1 MPQIRNYELITDIES
16 SSPPNISPV
25 SVGDA
30 IASTDAL
37 SLSGMAA
44 LGIGSP
50 ATLYPVA
57 NLAALKAISADTLAL
72 VGNGATILREDTGQF
87 YQYVVPS
94 TLTSNDHNVITPTNA
109 TGNRFIQ
116 INLPDYVDSSSASRA
131 VFDQDGL
138 IIVDATAGSK
148 TYTLPTAVGR
158 VGKIFSFKKIDSS
171 TNSVIIDPN
180 GAETVNGAS
189 TFSFNRQ
196 YRTIAIM
203 SDGTGWNIISD
214 YSPLL
219 EDSDYS
225 VRRAGQTLLD
235 LDNTSTA
242 QTDILFRTGGTLRG
256 TITVDAASGRLSF
269 LSGTTTGTKQALL
282 SLSDGTNTTTL
293 GNENNVTPDY
303 RLRWAG
309 DTYLN
314 SDRSTYTVGRV
325 NGVED
330 LSLWA
335 GASKQI
341 SFSSGGNPSG
351 YIDLNNVWTIG
362 RNQTSTS
369 LSAHVIRNYS
379 TASIAPILQVIGLGT
394 GGNIYSG
401 TATKYSILGYGA
413 SAWRLR
419 MGSYNDT
426 VVTMDDPE
434 TTVTFGSGNT
444 ALHTQIYAHT
454 GKTITFYSNG
464 VLAGTISSGNTWTIG
479 NTTAS
484 SNNIIQSNVST
495 PLFLNTAT
503 GAAYCGLQF
512 SINSVAKGT
521 IHAPTSGGF
530 CFFGSSTSNENA
542 EMANDGTFSLGSDS
556 TGNVTST
563 GTHQIFSTSTNVL
576 DLVNGSATGNI
587 LLRARYNDGSGGTIS
602 DLGRVSFVK
611 GTGDSSR
618 YADFRVADTTNGTL
632 RQVFAQYA
640 DGSGFFQGFDGSSV
654 QSQASWTNNANFTFG
669 RSTSTAHGFKT
680 GGTDHTY
687 LTLDQV
693 SGLANTK
700 EVGIG
705 VSNTGGSGG
714 GGALISVRRFDTLG
728 AGKTAGYFGCT
739 SSAATWYYIWVYTDG
754 NWYTSAT
761 GGNVG
766 SNTGTIIGNQPS
778 DERLKEN
785 ISKNVRGLDDLL
797 KIETY
802 SFDYKNNKEQRKI
815 GFIAQ
820 QVKDIVPESVRSTG
834 DREIDGKIEKD
845 VLEMQYVSLIPVC
858 VKAIQEQNEIISN
871 LIDRIQTLEGK
882 K

>member
-16 SSPPNISPV
+16 STPPSISPV

-72 VGNGATILREDTGQF
+72 VGNGATILREDTGQL

-131 VFDQDGL
+131 VLDQDGL
-138 IIVDATAGSK
+138 IIVDATAGDK

-180 GAETVNGAS
+180 GAETINGAS
-189 TFSFNRQ
+189 TFSFNREK
-196 YRTIAIM
+196 RVI
-203 SDGTGWNIISD
+203 SIISNGTNWAIIGD

-219 EDSDYS
+219 EDDDHSIK
-225 VRRAGQTLLD
+225 RAGQTLLD
-235 LDNTSTA
+235 LDNTSGT
-242 QTDILFRTGGTLRG
+242 QVDILCRTGGTLRG
-256 TITVDAASGRLSF
+256 TFSVDAASGRLSF

-335 GASKQI
+335 GAAKTI
-341 SFSSGGNPSG
+341 FFNAGGNPAG
-351 YIDLNNVWTIG
+351 YVDQNQVWTIG

-369 LSAHVIRNYS
+369 LSAHVVRNYS
-379 TASIAPILQVIGLGT
+379 TATIAPILQVIGLGS

-419 MGSYNDT
+419 MGSSNDT

-444 ALHTQIYAHT
+444 ALDTQIFANT
-454 GKTITFYSNG
+454 GKKITFYSNA
-464 VLAGTISSGNTWTIG
+464 VLAGTVTSNNTWTLG
-479 NTTAS
+479 NTTAGS
-484 SNNIIQSNVST
+484 THTIQSIAST
-495 PLFLNTAT
+495 PLRINTAT
-503 GAAYCGLQF
+503 GATYCGLEF
-512 SINSVAKGT
+512 AINNVVKSTLQAVTAGGLSFYGT
-521 IHAPTSGGF
+521 AAGETAMM
-530 CFFGSSTSNENA
+530 T
-542 EMANDGTFSLGSDS
+542 NDGTFHLGGDDV
-556 TGNVTST
+556 GNTLST
-563 GTHQIFSTSTNVL
+563 GTHQIHSQSTNVL
-576 DLVNGSATGNI
+576 DIVNGSSTGNI
-587 LLRARYNDGSGGTIS
+587 LIRARYNDGVGGAFS
-602 DLGRVSFVK
+602 DLGRFSFVK

-618 YADFRVADTTNGTL
+618 YFDVRVADTTNSTL
-632 RQVFAQYA
+632 RQVFQQYV
-640 DGSGFFQGFDGSSV
+640 DGHGFFQGWDGSGLIN
-654 QSQASWTNNANFTFG
+654 QASWTKEGTWTIG
-669 RSTSTAHGFKT
+669 TSTASY
-680 GGTDHTY
+680 HTTRGLY
-687 LTLDQV
+687 ASGWGAPVNFIIEDYTAPAINYGPGLVFSGRYYSSSSSVTAFAEI
-693 SGLANTK
+693 SGLK
-700 EVGIG
+700 ENATDNNYAGQLVFY
-705 VSNTGGSGG
+705 TRPSGG
-714 GGALISVRRFDTLG
+714 ANLLYSF
-728 AGKTAGYFGCT
+728 YST
-739 SSAATWYYIWVYTDG
+739 SSQTNIQR
-754 NWYTSAT
+754 NNSTSWST
-761 GGNVG
+761 
-766 SNTGTIIGNQPS
+766 TS
-778 DERLKEN
+778 DERIKTNFRPIE
-785 ISKNVRGLDDLL
+785 SSLD
-797 KIETY
+797 KICSLVPKHFEFKSRLGQIKT
-802 SFDYKNNKEQRKI
+802 

-820 QVKDIVPESVRSTG
+820 EFEKVFPGHVSEQQTPEEFRSFVDSETIKTIDCDLFPYIVQAIKELN
-834 DREIDGKIEKD
+834 DKIKR
-845 VLEMQYVSLIPVC
+845 LEER
-858 VKAIQEQNEIISN
+858 K
-871 LIDRIQTLEGK
+871 
-882 K
+882 